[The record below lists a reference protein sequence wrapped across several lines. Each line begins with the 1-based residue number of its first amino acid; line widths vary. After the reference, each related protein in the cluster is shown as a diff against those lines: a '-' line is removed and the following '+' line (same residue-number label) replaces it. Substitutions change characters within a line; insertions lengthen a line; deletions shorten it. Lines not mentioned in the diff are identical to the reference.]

1 MMQWLFIKWLCL
13 TGAVLFTAYVVDG
26 IYVSGFL
33 SAFFTAAAL
42 GVLNMFFR
50 PILFILTLPINIMT
64 LGLFTFIINAF
75 MLKMASGLIA
85 GFHVEGFWAAIFG
98 SLMISVVNWFLNSVM
113 EDSRSH
119 RRRHNPTPPDETID
133 LNRKGDHWE

>member
-1 MMQWLFIKWLCL
+1 MMRWMIIKWLCL
-13 TGAVLFTAYVVDG
+13 TGAILFTSYVIDG
-26 IYVSGFL
+26 IYVSGFF

-50 PILFILTLPINIMT
+50 PILLILTLPINIMS
-64 LGLFTFIINAF
+64 LGLFTFIINAL

-85 GFHVEGFWAAIFG
+85 GFHVDGFWAAVFG
-98 SLMISVVNWFLNSVM
+98 SLMISLANWFLNSVM
-113 EDSRSH
+113 EDNHHH
-119 RRRHNPTPPDETID
+119 RRKPPDEFID

>member
-13 TGAVLFTAYVVDG
+13 TGAVLFASYIIDG
-26 IYVSGFL
+26 IYVSGFF

-42 GVLNMFFR
+42 GILNMFFR

-64 LGLFTFIINAF
+64 LGLFTFIINAL
-75 MLKMASGLIA
+75 MLKMASGLIT
-85 GFHVEGFWAAIFG
+85 GFHVEGFWAAVFG
-98 SLMISVVNWFLNSVM
+98 SLMISLANWFLNSVL
-113 EDSRSH
+113 EDNTRNH
-119 RRRHNPTPPDETID
+119 RKPPDEYIN